1 MVRDSITNISKD
13 AANNYNRL
21 QNTVQFEAIGTRCQE
36 TWFLQPFAIVRTP
49 AVSSGGVLQPVVKSQ
64 PIAHFKQRMYH

>member
-21 QNTVQFEAIGTRCQE
+21 QNTVQFAAIGTRCQD
-36 TWFLQPFAIVRTP
+36 FLQPFAIVRTP